1 MALCVL
7 RPLPH
12 TPLMTSNV
20 LPHSQSDELSGLL
33 AGASAAAPETRIKFR
48 DPLAAQ
54 GDAVIGPMKSWIA
67 DPRLGA
73 FAVRVL
79 EAVSKPG
86 QLAGSPAA
94 LRASRRLA
102 GSDAIRRDIEAALQ
116 RLRTAA
122 TR

>member
-1 MALCVL
+1 
-7 RPLPH
+7 
-12 TPLMTSNV
+12 MTSNV
-20 LPHSQSDELSGLL
+20 VPHTHTDELTGLL
-33 AGASAAAPETRIKFR
+33 ARASAATPETRIELR
-48 DPLAAQ
+48 DSLAAQ
-54 GDAVIGPMKSWIA
+54 GDAVIAPMKSWIA

-79 EAVSKPG
+79 EMVSKPG

-94 LRASRRLA
+94 LRASRRTA
-102 GSDAIRRDIEAALQ
+102 GSDAIRRDIEAALL